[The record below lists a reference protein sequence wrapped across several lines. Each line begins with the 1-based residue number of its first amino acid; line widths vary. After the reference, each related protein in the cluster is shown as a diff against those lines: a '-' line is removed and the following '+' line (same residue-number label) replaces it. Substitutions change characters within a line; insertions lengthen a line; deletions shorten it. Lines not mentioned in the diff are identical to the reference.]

1 MMFRAANTVRKE
13 TPVAEDILSAFDKL
27 DVQRKLVLCD
37 QLFHSGATTYRNTV
51 RLLWPASSEN
61 DAARLE
67 RYLRSR
73 MKR

>member
-1 MMFRAANTVRKE
+1 MMFRAANTLRKE
-13 TPVAEDILSAFDKL
+13 TPVAGDILSEFEQL

-51 RLLWPASSEN
+51 RLLWPSSSET
-61 DAARLE
+61 DAVRLE
-67 RYLRSR
+67 RYLRAR